1 MKAAFVF
8 KKKVLNVSDVSSGKV
23 MFKTTEALEI
33 TTENNFLK
41 LIESNHQK
49 IMVGEVFRRI

>member
-33 TTENNFLK
+33 TTENNFLNF
-41 LIESNHQK
+41 IESNHQK
-49 IMVGEVFRRI
+49 IMAGEVFRRI